1 MERIKMGVVG
11 CGFPFFFHTDSAETS
26 PWVEYTAV
34 HDLNWDLTCE
44 VAEGFTANEMTPYKT
59 LEELLASDID
69 AVLVSVPHD
78 IHEEIVE
85 KCCAAGKHVLCEK
98 PMAMTLE
105 GCRKMID
112 DAQRHGVRLMIA
124 ENHRF
129 LPIHNAMREAVAN
142 GLVGN
147 VCLVRTYEGC
157 NEIEANENP
166 DTWKG
171 DIHGCGGAW
180 LDMSVHKFGALEY
193 ILGERV
199 DSIMMLMSK
208 QVATLPMKGDDN
220 AISICTFKSGA
231 MAEVT
236 VSSTQV
242 SPANNRME
250 IYGDKGTI
258 IESHDGDPALRI
270 YSEADEAGDM
280 AYDWDTPEVE
290 HEEFPGYYFI
300 SGRNTDDH
308 FAQCLLEGTPFAYTL
323 EDAMSAVECALVG
336 YLSFL
341 EQRPAT
347 RAQLRAIAADQGTGW
362 IYDRLEGVI
371 PTKNKTADEAA

>member
-1 MERIKMGVVG
+1 MERIKMGIIG
-11 CGFPFFFHTDSAETS
+11 CGFPFYFHTDGAENS
-26 PWVEYTAV
+26 PYVEYTAV
-34 HDLNWDLTCE
+34 HDLNYDLACE
-44 VAEGFTANEMTPYKT
+44 VAEAFECGGMTAYRT

-78 IHEEIVE
+78 VHEEVVE
-85 KCCAAGKHVLCEK
+85 KCLNAGKHVLCEK
-98 PMAMTLE
+98 PMAMTVE
-105 GCRKMID
+105 GCRKMIA
-112 DAQRHGVRLMIA
+112 DAERNSVRLMIA

-129 LPIHNAMREAVAN
+129 LPIHNAMHDAVAG

-147 VCLVRTYEGC
+147 VCLVRSYEGC
-157 NEIEANENP
+157 NEIEGNEDP
-166 DTWKG
+166 DCWKG
-171 DIHGCGGAW
+171 DIWRCGGAW

-199 DSIMMLMSK
+199 DSVMMLMSK
-208 QVATLPMKGDDN
+208 QVGTLPMKGDDN
-220 AISICTFKSGA
+220 AISIVTFKSGA
-231 MAEVT
+231 MAEIT

-290 HEEFPGYYFI
+290 HGEFPTYYFI
-300 SGRNTDDH
+300 SGRNVDDH
-308 FAQCLLEGTPFAYTL
+308 FAQCLLEGKDFEYTL
-323 EDAMSAVECALVG
+323 EDAMSAVECALAG

-341 EQRPAT
+341 EQRPVKREEVLALAET
-347 RAQLRAIAADQGTGW
+347 KSL
-362 IYDRLEGVI
+362 YDRLEGII
-371 PTKNKTADEAA
+371 PTKGIPA